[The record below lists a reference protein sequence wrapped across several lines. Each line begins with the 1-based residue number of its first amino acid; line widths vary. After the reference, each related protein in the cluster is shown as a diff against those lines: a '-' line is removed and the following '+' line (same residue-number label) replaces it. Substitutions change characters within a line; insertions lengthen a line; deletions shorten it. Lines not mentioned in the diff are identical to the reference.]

1 MMKMNLSLIKVQ
13 NWGWPGWEGEGM
25 RREGDLDWEGWGDEG
40 VAGGRMSVICSR
52 ATPGT
57 QLV

>member
-1 MMKMNLSLIKVQ
+1 
-13 NWGWPGWEGEGM
+13 M